1 MVCNQELQR
10 KIFRMHYD
18 NRRLLINTENFTNLN
33 DYLLDSNPRTVVGY
47 AKKLRK
53 IYREV

>member
-1 MVCNQELQR
+1 MEYTD

-33 DYLLDSNPRTVVGY
+33 YYLLDSNPIPDVGY
-47 AKKLRK
+47 AKNLSK